1 MRVSDVVMMGKV
13 VDIREGLRGTMN
25 ATIAAMYTYKGT
37 VRFLTQVGQ
46 VTNFDREVDRDRM
59 ALFFLVKEP
68 AGNLALQCMSPL
80 PSLNGDGGNT
90 LMDIL
95 DFVYELGDSESRA
108 SSALGFFFFVHVRG
122 YRYTELFC

>member
-13 VDIREGLRGTMN
+13 VHVQEGLRGTMN
-25 ATIAAMYTYKGT
+25 ATIAAMYTYKGSLH
-37 VRFLTQVGQ
+37 FLTQVSH
-46 VTNFDREVDRDRM
+46 VTNFDREVERDRM

-95 DFVYELGDSESRA
+95 DFVYDMGDSELRTSCVLVLPCVVVCV
-108 SSALGFFFFVHVRG
+108 LGQGWF
-122 YRYTELFC
+122 